1 MFSHPNVV
9 FLLCGVAII
18 GLGAIGFVLMT
29 FAKRARQRPFL
40 NGVDGMVGATVVAIT
55 ALAPEGRVNYYGE
68 NWAAV
73 LAVPDQMVRA
83 GTELQVVSVEGLRLR
98 VRPLGRNNRVE
109 TDYVVH
115 SNE

>member
-1 MFSHPNVV
+1 MFSHPYVV

-18 GLGAIGFVLMT
+18 GLGILGFVLMT

-55 ALAPEGRVNYYGE
+55 ALAPEGRVNYAGE
-68 NWAAV
+68 NWSAV
-73 LAVPDQMVRA
+73 LAVPDQIVRA

-98 VRPLGRNNRVE
+98 VRPSGRNNRVE
-109 TDYVVH
+109 TDYSV
-115 SNE
+115 

>member
-1 MFSHPNVV
+1 MFSHPNAV

-18 GLGAIGFVLMT
+18 GLGILGFVLMT

-55 ALAPEGRVNYYGE
+55 ALAPEGRVNYSGE
-68 NWAAV
+68 NWSAV
-73 LAVPDQMVRA
+73 LAVPDQIVRA

-98 VRPLGRNNRVE
+98 VRPSGRNNRVE
-109 TDYVVH
+109 TDYSV
-115 SNE
+115 

>member
-9 FLLCGVAII
+9 FLLFVVAII
-18 GLGAIGFVLMT
+18 GVGILGFMLMA
-29 FAKRARQRPFL
+29 FATRAQRRPFL

-55 ALAPEGRVNYYGE
+55 ALAPEGRVNYSGE

-98 VRPLGRNNRVE
+98 VRPLSRNNRVE
-109 TDYVVH
+109 TDYRVQNH
-115 SNE
+115 

>member
-1 MFSHPNVV
+1 
-9 FLLCGVAII
+9 
-18 GLGAIGFVLMT
+18 
-29 FAKRARQRPFL
+29 
-40 NGVDGMVGATVVAIT
+40 MVGATVVAIT
-55 ALAPEGRVNYYGE
+55 ALAPEGRVNYSGE

-73 LAVPDQMVRA
+73 LAVPDQMVRV